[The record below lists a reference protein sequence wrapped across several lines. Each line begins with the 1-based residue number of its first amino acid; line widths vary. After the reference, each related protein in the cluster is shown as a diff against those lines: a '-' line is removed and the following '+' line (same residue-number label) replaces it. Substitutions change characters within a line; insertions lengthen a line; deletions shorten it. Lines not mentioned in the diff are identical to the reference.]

1 MHGIR
6 TPWRVLASA
15 MALAALAACVDEQT
29 PGPVGPDRND
39 VPVESDTVAPPADG
53 DLYPGE
59 QEFVEI
65 AKEVPGYAGH
75 WYEGDTRVIAITE
88 TGNPEVAVKVIDAR
102 GPVEFGAHD
111 EVRTGGGT
119 RFVPARFDYLTL
131 RDFRERSADAVLD
144 VSGVTFLDLDEESN
158 TITVGVESEAP
169 QGEVEAKFKEAG
181 VPPEATQIVV
191 TGKFTEDVT
200 LQQFQRPLQG
210 GWQIQNANGG
220 ICTLGF
226 ITRNPANGA
235 PAFVTNSHCT
245 SSFWGNDGIWFSQ
258 HLNNNWVGRE
268 VRDPGGFHCGL
279 FGWWRCRYS
288 DAALVQVSN
297 ANVDWNRI
305 AHTTFWGA
313 GYGAWG
319 SITVA
324 PPAFNVTGVQNW
336 PFNGQMVDKMG
347 RTSGWTYGFVRRTCV
362 TMPRSFWNRALCQYW
377 ASYTSVGGDSGSPV
391 YLWWGSNV
399 TLAGINW
406 GHSDADRVAFF
417 SAAGGTR
424 IDLGVP

>member
-15 MALAALAACVDEQT
+15 MALAALAACADEQT
-29 PGPVGPDRND
+29 PGPVGPERNE
-39 VPVESDTVAPPADG
+39 VPAEETVPPPPDG

-59 QEFVEI
+59 KELLDI
-65 AKEVPGYAGH
+65 AREAPGYAGH

-88 TGNPEVAVKVIDAR
+88 TGNPEVVAKAIDAR
-102 GPVEFGAHD
+102 GPVEFGDHQ

-119 RFVPARFDYLTL
+119 KVVPARFDYLAL
-131 RDFRERSADAVLD
+131 RDFRDRATDPVLD
-144 VSGVTFLDLDEESN
+144 VPGVTFLDLDEQAN
-158 TITVGVESEAP
+158 TITVGVEDQSSVA
-169 QGEVEAKFKEAG
+169 GVNDAFAKAG
-181 VPPEATQIVV
+181 VPPEATQVQV
-191 TGKFTEDVT
+191 TGKFSEDVT

-210 GWQIQNANGG
+210 GWQIQNAAGG

-245 SSFWGNDGIWFSQ
+245 SSFWGLDGISFSQ
-258 HLNNNWVGRE
+258 HLNPNWVGRE
-268 VRDPGGFHCGL
+268 VRDPGGFGCFL
-279 FGWWRCRYS
+279 FGLWRCRFS
-288 DAALVQVSN
+288 DAALVQVTN
-297 ANVDWNRI
+297 ATVDWNRI
-305 AHTTFWGA
+305 ARTTGWGWP
-313 GYGAWG
+313 YGAWG

-362 TMPRSFWNRALCQYW
+362 TMPRSFWNIALCQYW
-377 ASYTSVGGDSGSPV
+377 ADYTSVGGDSGSPV

-399 TLAGINW
+399 TLTGINW
-406 GHSDADRVAFF
+406 GHSDFYRVAFF